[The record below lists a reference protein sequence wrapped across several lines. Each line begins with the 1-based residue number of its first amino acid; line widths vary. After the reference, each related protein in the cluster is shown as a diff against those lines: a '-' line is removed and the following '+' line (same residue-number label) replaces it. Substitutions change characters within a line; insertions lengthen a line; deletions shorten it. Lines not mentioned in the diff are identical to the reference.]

1 MGRMTWNLDPIQ
13 RRASFTADAWLNGA
27 RALSSS
33 RVNHDAS
40 DSDEPAWIVQ
50 GTAAPSNLTR

>member
-1 MGRMTWNLDPIQ
+1 MTWNLDPIQ